1 MKDSIKANLVV
12 FLIIAIISFVIS
24 SAFANVTIHEENDSY
39 KLIQIEKEKF
49 TPNHVDKVPVYTPP
63 VKSNNTTLN
72 NTILEN
78 YTNNISNKINNTYN
92 SINDTI
98 KNYLEWQKMGEK
110 KKFIRD
116 SVYGD
121 IELSSFEV
129 KIMDTPQFQRL
140 RRIKQL
146 GLISLIYPGATHTR
160 FEHSVGTM
168 NLGSKLAKKLEL
180 ENDEQDLIRISA
192 LLHDIG
198 HGPFSHVSEG
208 VLSVKHEEL
217 TKYVIKHTSLRDL
230 VDEKFDVNEI
240 TDIITGKGYLG
251 PIVSGELD
259 VDRMDYLLRDSH
271 NTGVAYG
278 IIDYERIISNLKL
291 EDGLVL
297 DIKGVQAAEGALVS
311 RYFMYPSV
319 YQHHTTRIVN
329 SMFQRSLKQILNEGI
344 LDENTLY
351 KYDEADVVS
360 IMRRCDNSYVNDIIS
375 RLDNRNLLKRVKTI
389 RLDNFKFPEKMY
401 KIKTSELKRAEEEIS
416 EDFGIDKD
424 YVFINIAEYPRF
436 DEMKTQVNRD
446 GKLYPLT
453 EISNIVSALSK
464 ARFNIPD
471 ISVYVPKK
479 DKNKLDKLKLEHY
492 IDLPEIDK
500 EKFHGIHYDQIKL
513 F

>member
-1 MKDSIKANLVV
+1 M
-12 FLIIAIISFVIS
+12 
-24 SAFANVTIHEENDSY
+24 
-39 KLIQIEKEKF
+39 
-49 TPNHVDKVPVYTPP
+49 
-63 VKSNNTTLN
+63 SN
-72 NTILEN
+72 
-78 YTNNISNKINNTYN
+78 
-92 SINDTI
+92 
-98 KNYLEWQKMGEK
+98 K

-121 IELSSFEV
+121 ISLTRFEE
-129 KIMDTPQFQRL
+129 KIMDMPQFQRL

-160 FEHSVGTM
+160 FEHSIGTM
-168 NLGSKLAKKLEL
+168 NLGSKLANELEL
-180 ENDEQDLIRISA
+180 SEDEIELIRASA

-208 VLSVKHEEL
+208 VLSVKHEKL
-217 TKYVIKHTSLRDL
+217 TEYVIKETSMRDL
-230 VDEKFDVNEI
+230 LEEKFDVDEI
-240 TDIITGKGYLG
+240 VDIVNGKGHLG

-278 IIDYERIISNLKL
+278 VIDYERIISNLKL
-291 EDGLVL
+291 DDGLIL

-329 SMFQRSLKQILNEGI
+329 SMFRRSLKKV
-344 LDENTLY
+344 LDAEIIAEKDIY
-351 KYDEADVVS
+351 KYDDT
-360 IMRRCDNSYVNDIIS
+360 DIIS
-375 RLDNRNLLKRVKTI
+375 TFRNCDIEYANNIMNMLDTRTLLKRVKTI
-389 RLDNFKFPEKMY
+389 RLDNFRNPEKMY
-401 KIKTSELKRAEEEIS
+401 KIEQSALRKAEREIA
-416 EDFGIDKD
+416 EDYKIDED

-436 DEMKTQVNRD
+436 DEMKTQVNLD

-453 EISNIVSALSK
+453 EISNIIGALSK

-471 ISVYVPKK
+471 ISVYVEKEEMSK
-479 DKNKLDKLKLEHY
+479 FDKFKLEQY
-492 IDLPEIDK
+492 VDLPEIDK

>member
-1 MKDSIKANLVV
+1 MSV
-12 FLIIAIISFVIS
+12 
-24 SAFANVTIHEENDSY
+24 
-39 KLIQIEKEKF
+39 
-49 TPNHVDKVPVYTPP
+49 
-63 VKSNNTTLN
+63 
-72 NTILEN
+72 
-78 YTNNISNKINNTYN
+78 
-92 SINDTI
+92 
-98 KNYLEWQKMGEK
+98 K

-121 IELSSFEV
+121 ISLNQFEEQV
-129 KIMDTPQFQRL
+129 MDMPQFQRL

-146 GLISLIYPGATHTR
+146 GLISLIYPGANHTR
-160 FEHSVGTM
+160 FEHSIGTM
-168 NLGSKLAKKLEL
+168 NLGSKLATEL
-180 ENDEQDLIRISA
+180 DLNDDEIELIRISA

-208 VLSVKHEEL
+208 VLSVKHEKL
-217 TKYVIKHTSLRDL
+217 TEYVVKETSMRDL
-230 VDEKFDVNEI
+230 LEEKFDVN
-240 TDIITGKGYLG
+240 DIVDIVNGKGYLG

-278 IIDYERIISNLKL
+278 VIDYERIISNLKL
-291 EDGLVL
+291 EDGLIL

-329 SMFQRSLKQILNEGI
+329 SMFRRSLKKVI
-344 LDENTLY
+344 DEDIIDEKDIY
-351 KYDEADVVS
+351 KYDDS
-360 IMRRCDNSYVNDIIS
+360 DIIS
-375 RLDNRNLLKRVKTI
+375 TFRNCENKYANDIMNKLDSRKLLKRVKTI
-389 RLDNFKFPEKMY
+389 RLDNFKNPEKMY
-401 KIKTSELKRAEEEIS
+401 KIEQSALRKAEQEIG
-416 EDFGIDKD
+416 EDYNIDKD

-436 DEMKTQVNRD
+436 DEMKTQVDLD

-453 EISNIVSALSK
+453 EISNIIGALSK

-471 ISVYVPKK
+471 ISVYVEKEEISK
-479 DKNKLDKLKLEHY
+479 FDKFKLEQY
-492 IDLPEIDK
+492 LDLPEIDK

>member
-1 MKDSIKANLVV
+1 MADNMS
-12 FLIIAIISFVIS
+12 
-24 SAFANVTIHEENDSY
+24 
-39 KLIQIEKEKF
+39 
-49 TPNHVDKVPVYTPP
+49 
-63 VKSNNTTLN
+63 
-72 NTILEN
+72 
-78 YTNNISNKINNTYN
+78 
-92 SINDTI
+92 
-98 KNYLEWQKMGEK
+98 GK

-121 IELSSFEV
+121 INLSEFEV
-129 KIMDTPQFQRL
+129 KVMDMPQFQRL

-160 FEHSVGTM
+160 FEHCLGTM
-168 NLGSKLAKKLEL
+168 NLGSKLAEELEL
-180 ENDEQDLIRISA
+180 DQDDVDLIRISA

-208 VLSVKHEEL
+208 VLSFPHEEL
-217 TKYVIKHTSLRDL
+217 TRYVVTQTSIRDL
-230 VDEKFDVNEI
+230 LEEKFDVNEI
-240 TDIITGKGYLG
+240 ADIINGKGHLG

-271 NTGVAYG
+271 NTGVSYG

-291 EDGLVL
+291 EDGLIL

-329 SMFQRSLKQILNEGI
+329 SMFRRALQKTFDEKIIDEHEIYRYDDSDITSMFRNSENEYVR
-344 LDENTLY
+344 D
-351 KYDEADVVS
+351 
-360 IMRRCDNSYVNDIIS
+360 IMF
-375 RLDNRNLLKRVKTI
+375 RLDNRIIPKRVKTI
-389 RLDNFKFPEKMY
+389 RLDNFKYPEKMY
-401 KIKTSELKRAEEEIS
+401 KIKAEELRKAEAEIA
-416 EDFGIDKD
+416 EDYDLDKD

-436 DEMKTQVNRD
+436 DEMKTQVNVD

-453 EISNIVSALSK
+453 EISNIIGALSK

-471 ISVYVPKK
+471 ISVYVPEDKK
-479 DKNKLDKLKLEHY
+479 YKFDKLKLENY
-492 IDLPEIDK
+492 LELPEIDR

>member
-1 MKDSIKANLVV
+1 MNLRK
-12 FLIIAIISFVIS
+12 
-24 SAFANVTIHEENDSY
+24 T
-39 KLIQIEKEKF
+39 
-49 TPNHVDKVPVYTPP
+49 DKM
-63 VKSNNTTLN
+63 S
-72 NTILEN
+72 
-78 YTNNISNKINNTYN
+78 
-92 SINDTI
+92 
-98 KNYLEWQKMGEK
+98 EK

-121 IELSSFEV
+121 INLNDFEV
-129 KIMDTPQFQRL
+129 RIMDMPQFQRL

-160 FEHSVGTM
+160 FEHSIGTM
-168 NLGSKLAKKLEL
+168 NLGSKLAGELNLE
-180 ENDEQDLIRISA
+180 EDEIELIRASA
-192 LLHDIG
+192 LLHDVG

-208 VLSVKHEEL
+208 VLSVPHEEL
-217 TKYVIKHTSLRDL
+217 TKFVVTKTSMRDL
-230 VDEKFDVNEI
+230 LEEKFDVN
-240 TDIITGKGYLG
+240 DIVDIVSGKGHLG

-291 EDGLVL
+291 EDGLIL

-329 SMFQRSLKQILNEGI
+329 SMFRRALKKVIDEDIINEKNI
-344 LDENTLY
+344 Y
-351 KYDEADVVS
+351 KYDDAELIGTFRHCENEFA
-360 IMRRCDNSYVNDIIS
+360 NDIMA
-375 RLDNRNLLKRVKTI
+375 RLDERRIMKRVKSI
-389 RLDNFKFPEKMY
+389 RLDNFKHPEKMY
-401 KIKTSELKRAEEEIS
+401 KIKQEALRKAEEEIA
-416 EDFGIDKD
+416 EDYDLDKD

-436 DEMKTQVNRD
+436 DEMKTQVSVD

-453 EISNIVSALSK
+453 EISNIIGALSK

-471 ISVYVPKK
+471 ISVYVKEEEK
-479 DKNKLDKLKLEHY
+479 SKFNKFKLENY
-492 IDLPEIDK
+492 LDLPEIDR

>member
-1 MKDSIKANLVV
+1 MA
-12 FLIIAIISFVIS
+12 
-24 SAFANVTIHEENDSY
+24 
-39 KLIQIEKEKF
+39 
-49 TPNHVDKVPVYTPP
+49 
-63 VKSNNTTLN
+63 
-72 NTILEN
+72 
-78 YTNNISNKINNTYN
+78 
-92 SINDTI
+92 
-98 KNYLEWQKMGEK
+98 EK

-121 IELSSFEV
+121 ISLNKFEER
-129 KIMDTPQFQRL
+129 IMDMPQFQRL

-146 GLISLIYPGATHTR
+146 GLIGLIYPGATHTR

-168 NLGSKLAKKLEL
+168 NLGSKLSTEL
-180 ENDEQDLIRISA
+180 GLPDDDIELIRASA

-208 VLSVKHEEL
+208 VLSVPHEEL
-217 TKYVIKHTSLRDL
+217 TKYVVTKTSMCDL
-230 VDEKFDVNEI
+230 LEEKFDVNKI
-240 TDIITGKGYLG
+240 VDIVNGKGYLG

-278 IIDYERIISNLKL
+278 VIDYERIISNLKL
-291 EDGLVL
+291 EDDGLIL

-319 YQHHTTRIVN
+319 YQHHATRIVN
-329 SMFQRSLKQILNEGI
+329 SMFRRALKKVIDEDI
-344 LDENTLY
+344 IDENDIY
-351 KYDEADVVS
+351 KYDDAEIIGVFRHCEDEF
-360 IMRRCDNSYVNDIIS
+360 VNDIMA
-375 RLDNRNLLKRVKTI
+375 RLDNRQIMKRVKTI
-389 RLDNFKFPEKMY
+389 RLDNFKYPEKMY
-401 KIKTSELKRAEEEIS
+401 KIEQKELRKAEDEIA
-416 EDFGIDKD
+416 EDYDIEKD

-436 DEMKTQVNRD
+436 DEMKTQVNVD

-453 EISNIVSALSK
+453 EISNIIGALSK

-471 ISVYVPKK
+471 ISVYVDESEKSK
-479 DKNKLDKLKLEHY
+479 FTKFKLENY
-492 IDLPEIDK
+492 LDLPEIDR

>member
-1 MKDSIKANLVV
+1 MA
-12 FLIIAIISFVIS
+12 
-24 SAFANVTIHEENDSY
+24 
-39 KLIQIEKEKF
+39 
-49 TPNHVDKVPVYTPP
+49 
-63 VKSNNTTLN
+63 
-72 NTILEN
+72 
-78 YTNNISNKINNTYN
+78 
-92 SINDTI
+92 
-98 KNYLEWQKMGEK
+98 EK

-121 IELSSFEV
+121 ISLNKFEER
-129 KIMDTPQFQRL
+129 IMDMPQFQRL

-146 GLISLIYPGATHTR
+146 GLIGLIYPGATHTR

-168 NLGSKLAKKLEL
+168 NLGSKLSAEL
-180 ENDEQDLIRISA
+180 GLPDDDIELIRASA

-208 VLSVKHEEL
+208 VLSVPHEEL
-217 TKYVIKHTSLRDL
+217 TKYVVTKTSMCDL
-230 VDEKFDVNEI
+230 LEEKFDVNEI
-240 TDIITGKGYLG
+240 VDIVNGKGYLG

-271 NTGVAYG
+271 NTGVGYG

-291 EDGLVL
+291 EDDGLIL

-329 SMFQRSLKQILNEGI
+329 SMFRRALKKVIDEDI
-344 LDENTLY
+344 IDENDIY
-351 KYDEADVVS
+351 KYDDAEIIGVFRHCEDEF
-360 IMRRCDNSYVNDIIS
+360 VNDIMA
-375 RLDNRNLLKRVKTI
+375 RLDNRQIMKRVKTI
-389 RLDNFKFPEKMY
+389 RLDNFKYPEKMY
-401 KIKTSELKRAEEEIS
+401 KIEQKELRKAEEEIA
-416 EDFGIDKD
+416 EDYDIEKD

-436 DEMKTQVNRD
+436 DEMKTQVSVD

-453 EISNIVSALSK
+453 EISNIIGALSK

-471 ISVYVPKK
+471 ISVYVDESEKSK
-479 DKNKLDKLKLEHY
+479 FTKFKLENY
-492 IDLPEIDK
+492 LDLPEIDR

>member
-1 MKDSIKANLVV
+1 MSD
-12 FLIIAIISFVIS
+12 
-24 SAFANVTIHEENDSY
+24 
-39 KLIQIEKEKF
+39 
-49 TPNHVDKVPVYTPP
+49 
-63 VKSNNTTLN
+63 
-72 NTILEN
+72 
-78 YTNNISNKINNTYN
+78 
-92 SINDTI
+92 
-98 KNYLEWQKMGEK
+98 K

-121 IELSSFEV
+121 ISLNSFEV
-129 KIMDTPQFQRL
+129 RIMDMPQFQRL

-160 FEHSVGTM
+160 FEHCVGTM
-168 NLGSKLAKKLEL
+168 NLGSKLAEEL
-180 ENDEQDLIRISA
+180 DLSSDEIDLIRASA

-208 VLSVKHEEL
+208 VLSVPHEKLSE
-217 TKYVIKHTSLRDL
+217 YVITKTSMKDL
-230 VDEKFDVNEI
+230 LEEKFDVNEI
-240 TDIITGKGYLG
+240 VDIINGQGRLG

-271 NTGVAYG
+271 NTGVSYG
-278 IIDYERIISNLKL
+278 IIDYQRIISNLRL
-291 EDGLVL
+291 DDGLIL

-329 SMFQRSLKQILNEGI
+329 SMFRRALKRTIDEGI
-344 LDENTLY
+344 INENIMY
-351 KYDEADVVS
+351 KYDDSDIIATF
-360 IMRRCDNSYVNDIIS
+360 RNCDNEYANDIMY
-375 RLDNRNLLKRVKTI
+375 RLDRRIIPKRVKTI

-401 KIKTSELKRAEEEIS
+401 KISSQSLRKAEEEIA
-416 EDFGIDKD
+416 EDYKLDKD

-436 DEMKTQVNRD
+436 DEMKTQVNVD
-446 GKLYPLT
+446 GKLFPLT
-453 EISNIVSALSK
+453 EISNIIGALSK

-471 ISVYVPKK
+471 ISVYVPEE
-479 DKNKLDKLKLEHY
+479 DKPKLEKLKLNHY
-492 IDLPEIDK
+492 LDLPEIDR

>member
-1 MKDSIKANLVV
+1 MA
-12 FLIIAIISFVIS
+12 
-24 SAFANVTIHEENDSY
+24 
-39 KLIQIEKEKF
+39 
-49 TPNHVDKVPVYTPP
+49 
-63 VKSNNTTLN
+63 
-72 NTILEN
+72 
-78 YTNNISNKINNTYN
+78 
-92 SINDTI
+92 
-98 KNYLEWQKMGEK
+98 EK

-121 IELSSFEV
+121 ISLNKFEER
-129 KIMDTPQFQRL
+129 IMDMPQFQRL

-146 GLISLIYPGATHTR
+146 GLIGLIYPGATHTR

-168 NLGSKLAKKLEL
+168 NLGSKLSTEL
-180 ENDEQDLIRISA
+180 GLPDDDIELIRASA

-208 VLSVKHEEL
+208 VLSVPHEEL
-217 TKYVIKHTSLRDL
+217 TKYVVTKTSMCDL
-230 VDEKFDVNEI
+230 LEEKFDVNKI
-240 TDIITGKGYLG
+240 VDIVNGKGYLG

-278 IIDYERIISNLKL
+278 VIDYERIISNLKL
-291 EDGLVL
+291 EDDGLIL

-329 SMFQRSLKQILNEGI
+329 SMFRRALKKVIDEDI
-344 LDENTLY
+344 IDENDIY
-351 KYDEADVVS
+351 KYDDAEIIGVFRHCEDEF
-360 IMRRCDNSYVNDIIS
+360 VNDIMA
-375 RLDNRNLLKRVKTI
+375 RLDNRQIMKRVKTI
-389 RLDNFKFPEKMY
+389 RLDNFKYPEKMY
-401 KIKTSELKRAEEEIS
+401 KIEQKELRKAEDEIA
-416 EDFGIDKD
+416 EDYDIEKD

-436 DEMKTQVNRD
+436 DEMKTQVNVD

-453 EISNIVSALSK
+453 EISNIIGALSK

-471 ISVYVPKK
+471 ISVYVDESEKSK
-479 DKNKLDKLKLEHY
+479 FTKFKLENY
-492 IDLPEIDK
+492 LDLPEIDR

>member
-1 MKDSIKANLVV
+1 MS
-12 FLIIAIISFVIS
+12 
-24 SAFANVTIHEENDSY
+24 
-39 KLIQIEKEKF
+39 
-49 TPNHVDKVPVYTPP
+49 
-63 VKSNNTTLN
+63 
-72 NTILEN
+72 
-78 YTNNISNKINNTYN
+78 
-92 SINDTI
+92 
-98 KNYLEWQKMGEK
+98 EK

-121 IELSSFEV
+121 INLNDFEV
-129 KIMDTPQFQRL
+129 KIMDMPQFQRL

-160 FEHSVGTM
+160 FEHSIGTM
-168 NLGSKLAKKLEL
+168 NLGSKLAEELDLKK
-180 ENDEQDLIRISA
+180 DEIELIRSSS

-208 VLSVKHEEL
+208 VLSVPHEEL
-217 TKYVIKHTSLRDL
+217 TKFVVTKTSMRELL
-230 VDEKFDVNEI
+230 EEKFDVNEI
-240 TDIITGKGYLG
+240 VDIVNGKGYLG

-291 EDGLVL
+291 ENGLIL

-329 SMFQRSLKQILNEGI
+329 SMFRRALKKIIDEKIINEKDI
-344 LDENTLY
+344 Y
-351 KYDEADVVS
+351 KYDDTDMIS
-360 IMRRCDNSYVNDIIS
+360 IFRHCDNTFANDIMN
-375 RLDNRNLLKRVKTI
+375 RLDNRRIMKRVKTI
-389 RLDNFKFPEKMY
+389 RLNNFKFPEKMY
-401 KIKTSELKRAEEEIS
+401 KIKAKTLRKAEEEIA
-416 EDFGIDKD
+416 EDYGLDKD

-436 DEMKTQVNRD
+436 DEMKTQVNVD

-453 EISNIVSALSK
+453 KISNIIGALSK

-471 ISVYVPKK
+471 ISVYVDNSERSKF
-479 DKNKLDKLKLEHY
+479 DKFKLENY
-492 IDLPEIDK
+492 LELPEIDR

-513 F
+513 I

>member
-1 MKDSIKANLVV
+1 MITGL
-12 FLIIAIISFVIS
+12 
-24 SAFANVTIHEENDSY
+24 
-39 KLIQIEKEKF
+39 KLTQ
-49 TPNHVDKVPVYTPP
+49 
-63 VKSNNTTLN
+63 
-72 NTILEN
+72 
-78 YTNNISNKINNTYN
+78 NIRSTDNM
-92 SINDTI
+92 D
-98 KNYLEWQKMGEK
+98 GK

-121 IELSSFEV
+121 ISLSNFEV
-129 KIMDTPQFQRL
+129 RIMDMPQFQRL

-160 FEHSVGTM
+160 FEHSIGTM
-168 NLGSKLAKKLEL
+168 NLGSKLSEEL
-180 ENDEQDLIRISA
+180 GLNSDDIELIRASA

-208 VLSVKHEEL
+208 VLSVPHEEL
-217 TKYVIKHTSLRDL
+217 TKYVVTKTSMRDL
-230 VDEKFDVNEI
+230 LEEKFDVNEI
-240 TDIITGKGYLG
+240 VDIVNGKGYLG

-291 EDGLVL
+291 EDGLIL

-329 SMFQRSLKQILNEGI
+329 SMFRRALKKVI
-344 LDENTLY
+344 DENIINEKDIY
-351 KYDEADVVS
+351 KYDDAEIIGVF
-360 IMRRCDNSYVNDIIS
+360 RHCDNKFANDIMS
-375 RLDNRNLLKRVKTI
+375 RLDNRIVMKRVKTI
-389 RLDNFKFPEKMY
+389 RLNNFKYPEKMY
-401 KIKTSELKRAEEEIS
+401 KIEAKTLRKAEEEIA
-416 EDFGIDKD
+416 EDYGIDKD
-424 YVFINIAEYPRF
+424 YVFINIAAYPRF
-436 DEMKTQVNRD
+436 DEMKTQVNVD

-453 EISNIVSALSK
+453 EISNIIGALSK

-471 ISVYVPKK
+471 ISVYVDGSEKSK
-479 DKNKLDKLKLEHY
+479 FEKFKLENY
-492 IDLPEIDK
+492 LELPEIDR

>member
-1 MKDSIKANLVV
+1 MADNMS
-12 FLIIAIISFVIS
+12 
-24 SAFANVTIHEENDSY
+24 
-39 KLIQIEKEKF
+39 
-49 TPNHVDKVPVYTPP
+49 
-63 VKSNNTTLN
+63 
-72 NTILEN
+72 
-78 YTNNISNKINNTYN
+78 
-92 SINDTI
+92 
-98 KNYLEWQKMGEK
+98 GK

-121 IELSSFEV
+121 INLSEFEV
-129 KIMDTPQFQRL
+129 KVMDMPQFQRL

-160 FEHSVGTM
+160 FEHCLGTM
-168 NLGSKLAKKLEL
+168 NLGSKLAEELEL
-180 ENDEQDLIRISA
+180 DQDDVDLIRISA

-208 VLSVKHEEL
+208 VLSFPHEEL
-217 TKYVIKHTSLRDL
+217 TRYVVTQTSMRDL
-230 VDEKFDVNEI
+230 LEEKFDVNEI
-240 TDIITGKGYLG
+240 ADIINGKGHLG

-271 NTGVAYG
+271 NTGVSYG

-291 EDGLVL
+291 EDGLIL

-329 SMFQRSLKQILNEGI
+329 SMFRRALQKTFDEKIIDEHEIYRYDDSDITSMFRNSENEYVR
-344 LDENTLY
+344 D
-351 KYDEADVVS
+351 
-360 IMRRCDNSYVNDIIS
+360 IMF
-375 RLDNRNLLKRVKTI
+375 RLDNRIIPKRVKTI
-389 RLDNFKFPEKMY
+389 RLDNFKYPEKMY
-401 KIKTSELKRAEEEIS
+401 KIKAEELRKAEAEIA
-416 EDFGIDKD
+416 EDYDLDKD

-436 DEMKTQVNRD
+436 DEMKTQVNVD

-453 EISNIVSALSK
+453 EISNIIGALSK

-471 ISVYVPKK
+471 ISVYVPEDEKYK
-479 DKNKLDKLKLEHY
+479 FDKLKLENY
-492 IDLPEIDK
+492 LELPEIDR

>member
-1 MKDSIKANLVV
+1 MKS
-12 FLIIAIISFVIS
+12 
-24 SAFANVTIHEENDSY
+24 
-39 KLIQIEKEKF
+39 
-49 TPNHVDKVPVYTPP
+49 
-63 VKSNNTTLN
+63 
-72 NTILEN
+72 
-78 YTNNISNKINNTYN
+78 
-92 SINDTI
+92 
-98 KNYLEWQKMGEK
+98 K

-121 IELSSFEV
+121 ITLDGFELR
-129 KIMDTPQFQRL
+129 IMDMPQFQRL

-160 FEHSVGTM
+160 FEHCIGTM
-168 NLGSKLAKKLEL
+168 NLGSKLSEELEL
-180 ENDEQDLIRISA
+180 TSDEIELVRASA
-192 LLHDIG
+192 LLHDVG

-208 VLSVKHEEL
+208 VLSVPHEEL
-217 TKYVIKHTSLRDL
+217 SKYVITKTSMRDL
-230 VDEKFDVNEI
+230 LEEKFDVNEI
-240 TDIITGKGYLG
+240 VDIINGKGYLG

-271 NTGVAYG
+271 NTGVSYG
-278 IIDYERIISNLKL
+278 KIDYERLISNLTL
-291 EDGLVL
+291 DDGLIL

-329 SMFQRSLKQILNEGI
+329 TMFRRALKKIINEGVI
-344 LDENTLY
+344 NENEIY
-351 KYDEADVVS
+351 KYDDSDIIATFRHCENEYA
-360 IMRRCDNSYVNDIIS
+360 NDIMH
-375 RLDNRNLLKRVKTI
+375 RLDNRIIPKRVKTI

-401 KIKTSELKRAEEEIS
+401 KINPEELRKAEEEIS
-416 EDFGIDKD
+416 EDYEIDKD

-436 DEMKTQVNRD
+436 DEMKTQVSVD

-453 EISNIVSALSK
+453 EISNIIGALSK

-471 ISVYVPKK
+471 ISVYVPEDEKSK
-479 DKNKLDKLKLEHY
+479 FEKFKIEHY
-492 IDLPEIDK
+492 LDLPEIDR

>member
-1 MKDSIKANLVV
+1 MA
-12 FLIIAIISFVIS
+12 
-24 SAFANVTIHEENDSY
+24 
-39 KLIQIEKEKF
+39 
-49 TPNHVDKVPVYTPP
+49 
-63 VKSNNTTLN
+63 
-72 NTILEN
+72 
-78 YTNNISNKINNTYN
+78 
-92 SINDTI
+92 
-98 KNYLEWQKMGEK
+98 EK

-121 IELSSFEV
+121 ISLNKFEER
-129 KIMDTPQFQRL
+129 IMDMPQFQRL

-168 NLGSKLAKKLEL
+168 NLGSKLSAEL
-180 ENDEQDLIRISA
+180 GLPDDDIELIRASA

-208 VLSVKHEEL
+208 VLSVPHEEL
-217 TKYVIKHTSLRDL
+217 TKYVVTKTSMCDL
-230 VDEKFDVNEI
+230 LEEKFDVTEI
-240 TDIITGKGYLG
+240 VDIVNGKGYLG

-291 EDGLVL
+291 EDDGLIL

-329 SMFQRSLKQILNEGI
+329 SMFRRALKKVIDEDI
-344 LDENTLY
+344 IDENDIY
-351 KYDEADVVS
+351 KYDDAEIIGVFRHCEDEF
-360 IMRRCDNSYVNDIIS
+360 VNDIMA
-375 RLDNRNLLKRVKTI
+375 RLDNRQIMKRVKTI
-389 RLDNFKFPEKMY
+389 RLDNFKYPEKMY
-401 KIKTSELKRAEEEIS
+401 KIEQKELRKAEEEIA
-416 EDFGIDKD
+416 EDYDIEKD

-436 DEMKTQVNRD
+436 DEMKTQVSVD

-453 EISNIVSALSK
+453 EISNIIGALSK

-471 ISVYVPKK
+471 ISVYVDESEKSK
-479 DKNKLDKLKLEHY
+479 FTKFKLENY
-492 IDLPEIDK
+492 LDLPEIDR